1 MRKKLIQL
9 MVTFVLIIVV
19 GIALIGVK
27 LVERFTPTKEAAD
40 LYAYY
45 GMGME
50 DTIILMQGEQ
60 LAEGAVY
67 ENGHY
72 YVPVSVIQNR
82 ISDRFY
88 WDASVNQL
96 VFTTPVDIYKVLP
109 GESSYFLNGES
120 VDNGF
125 AALLQRGDTIY
136 LALDFAKEHAD
147 FYYEVYENPDRVLI
161 YYRWEE
167 TEYVEVTKATQ
178 VRVLGGIKSEILK
191 EVTEGEKLFFHE
203 AMEEW
208 SCVETQDGLRGY
220 IKNDCI
226 GEVTLEFLANK
237 EGYQEE
243 EYTSI
248 SRDYKINL
256 AFHQIGGSCDG
267 STLTSAMSGVS
278 GVNVVA
284 PTWFFLADDN
294 GRLESRASKDY
305 VNTAHSMGLEV
316 WGLVENMTY
325 DASTYQAVSN
335 MASREYLVNQLMDY
349 ALEYDLDGINID
361 FEALSFDAEDGYI
374 QFIRELSIACRKNQL
389 VLSIDN
395 YVPTAS
401 SAHYNRR
408 EQGIVAD
415 YVIIMG
421 YDEHYAGTAE
431 YGSTASIGFVEDG
444 IKNTLKEVPA
454 EKVINAIPFYT
465 RVYKQT
471 PESQASENDTGVLV
485 EDSSSEFGR
494 YLLSSQAVSMA
505 TAKQLLANYGVTPS
519 WNEVLGQYYGEYI
532 SNGCK
537 YMVWVEDET
546 SIGLKMKLIR
556 DYGLA
561 GVAEWSLNLA
571 ESGIWDV
578 VNSYLE

>member
-1 MRKKLIQL
+1 MKKRLIQL
-9 MVTFVLIIVV
+9 IVTFVLIIIA
-19 GIALIGVK
+19 GIALVGMK
-27 LVERFTPTKEAAD
+27 LVERYTPSKEAAN
-40 LYAYY
+40 LYEFY
-45 GMGME
+45 GVGRDE
-50 DTIILMQGEQ
+50 IVILMQGVQIPERA
-60 LAEGAVY
+60 LY

-72 YVPVSVIQNR
+72 YVPLSVIQDR

-88 WDASVNQL
+88 WDDSVNQL
-96 VFTTPVDIYKVLP
+96 VFTTPVDIYKVSV
-109 GESSYFLNGES
+109 GESTYTINGEGI
-120 VDNGF
+120 DNGF
-125 AALLQRGDTIY
+125 AVLVNREDIIY
-136 LALDFAKEHAD
+136 LALDFAKAHAD
-147 FYYEVYENPDRVLI
+147 FYYEGYENPGRVLI
-161 YYRWEE
+161 YYIWEE
-167 TEYVEVTKATQ
+167 MDYVEVTKAAQ

-191 EVTEGEKLFFHE
+191 EAAAGEKLFFRE
-203 AMEEW
+203 AMDEW

-220 IKNDCI
+220 IKNSCI
-226 GEVTLEFLANK
+226 SEVFTEFLTNK
-237 EGYQEE
+237 EGYQEP
-243 EYTSI
+243 EYTSVI
-248 SRDYKINL
+248 RDYKINL

-267 STLTSAMSGVS
+267 STLTSAMNGVT

-284 PTWFFLADDN
+284 PTWFYLVDN
-294 GRLESRASKDY
+294 NGTLESRASRDY
-305 VNTAHSMGLEV
+305 VNTAHHMGLEV

-325 DASTYQAVSN
+325 DASSYQVLSN
-335 MASREYLVNQLMDY
+335 MASREYLVRQLIDY
-349 ALEYDLDGINID
+349 AAEYGLDGINVD
-361 FEALSFDAEDGYI
+361 FEALSFDTGDGFL
-374 QFIRELSIACRKNQL
+374 QFIRELSIACRKNGL

-401 SAHYNRR
+401 SAHYNRK

-421 YDEHYAGTAE
+421 YDEHYAGMAE

-444 IKNTLKEVPA
+444 IVNTLKEVPP

-471 PESQASENDTGVLV
+471 PESQATASDAGVLV

-505 TAKQLLANYGVTPS
+505 TAKQLLSNHGITPL
-519 WNEVLGQYYGEYI
+519 WDEVLGQYYGEYM

-537 YMVWVEDET
+537 YMVWVEDAA
-546 SIGLKMKLIR
+546 SIGLKMQLIR

-571 ESGIWDV
+571 ETGIWSV
-578 VNSYLE
+578 VDSYLK